1 MALGTISPTVTP
13 ETVWMKGYEGKKPQ
27 RYIAGRRENTVSVVI
42 FLGKPF
48 AVYCAADQ
56 SCKVTVDYS
65 ESEGRKQFEDIVA
78 AYGDIFDTTT
88 NIPLMLEDKYDIDNK
103 SAVSSFLNENPT
115 LINAL
120 IETHEQIR
128 RIFDKNIAGISLL
141 LNEDPEEDFTGLSI
155 VVKTPLKSELS
166 LALLDKFDDE
176 WWLDLEAEIRNT
188 VTVIVRS
195 V

>member
-1 MALGTISPTVTP
+1 
-13 ETVWMKGYEGKKPQ
+13 
-27 RYIAGRRENTVSVVI
+27 
-42 FLGKPF
+42 
-48 AVYCAADQ
+48 
-56 SCKVTVDYS
+56 
-65 ESEGRKQFEDIVA
+65 
-78 AYGDIFDTTT
+78 
-88 NIPLMLEDKYDIDNK
+88 
-103 SAVSSFLNENPT
+103 
-115 LINAL
+115 
-120 IETHEQIR
+120 
-128 RIFDKNIAGISLL
+128 L